1 MRKLA
6 FKHIFFDK
14 RWLHAIQAENDESVN
29 VAFFIDSLSFYNPQ
43 EKAKRPGEEGKK
55 SQKKS
60 QKNDKERRE
69 KRKTCARPHIS
80 MERAGKDKE
89 KEDKKKKRG
98 KKRGQ
103 AIFSGKSSSSL

>member
-6 FKHIFFDK
+6 FRHIFFDK
-14 RWLHAIQAENDESVN
+14 RWLHAIQAEDDESVN
-29 VAFFIDSLSFYNPQ
+29 VAFFIGPLSFYDPH

-55 SQKKS
+55 SQNKS

-89 KEDKKKKRG
+89 KKDYK

-103 AIFSGKSSSSL
+103 APFSGKSSSSK